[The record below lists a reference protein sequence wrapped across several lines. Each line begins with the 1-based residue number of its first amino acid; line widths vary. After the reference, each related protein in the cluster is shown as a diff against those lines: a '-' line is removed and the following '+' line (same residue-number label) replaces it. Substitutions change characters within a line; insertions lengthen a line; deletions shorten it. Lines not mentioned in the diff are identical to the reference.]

1 MLLSPPYP
9 SLRAFAVSHHHSLPR
24 QSMLKTD
31 PSGRWYVYNM
41 VCSSLQ
47 VYDAAEYSD
56 LVAKYEKLNWR
67 IISKPG
73 GATMKPDH
81 FYQLY
86 G

>member
-1 MLLSPPYP
+1 MLQTP
-9 SLRAFAVSHHHSLPR
+9 F
-24 QSMLKTD
+24 
-31 PSGRWYVYNM
+31 
-41 VCSSLQ
+41 VCSHLQ
-47 VYDAAEYSD
+47 VYDAAEYPD

-73 GATMKPDH
+73 GATVKPDH